1 MPCPVSAFAEF
12 RQATPAVREAT
23 LGGRVSPTDKDPSL
37 YLRQP
42 ENLDSRFRENDENQ
56 VQQRHARAGGQPGV
70 GFWDDLKAKTT
81 AGGTEAAG
89 RAAAEP
95 FTIPALGDAGS

>member
-1 MPCPVSAFAEF
+1 
-12 RQATPAVREAT
+12 VREAT

-81 AGGTEAAG
+81 DGGTEAAW
-89 RAAAEP
+89 RASVGP
-95 FTIPALGDAGS
+95 VTIPERCDGGPQTGTAAC